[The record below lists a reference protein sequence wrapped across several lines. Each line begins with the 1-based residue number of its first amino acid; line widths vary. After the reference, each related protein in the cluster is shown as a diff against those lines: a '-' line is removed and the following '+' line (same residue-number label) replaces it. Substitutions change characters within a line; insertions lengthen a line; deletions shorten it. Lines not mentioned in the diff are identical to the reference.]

1 MDPNNE
7 NTEGTATSLHD
18 KLRQQTETK
27 APSANAQSLSWMPEG
42 DEGINTATE
51 TIEETK
57 TTEPT
62 TAPASKKEMVPDS
75 VKRASAETATLMYDQ
90 LLTVFGS
97 FRVNTKF
104 KKRFSIEEMMQVNDL
119 DLEHTPIEN
128 LTSDVDKQIHI
139 KFNSLLKKRDKKI
152 AKLPLDDYETKRITD
167 SFYHVF
173 KLKDIAMPPEYL
185 LYANLAFT
193 FIDRAIET
201 EID

>member
-104 KKRFSIEEMMQVNDL
+104 NKRFSIEEMMQVNDL

-152 AKLPLDDYETKRITD
+152 AKLPLDPIPKPWHPD
-167 SFYHVF
+167 STGPFNGILIMKNIIRF
-173 KLKDIAMPPEYL
+173 SRKPC
-185 LYANLAFT
+185 
-193 FIDRAIET
+193 
-201 EID
+201 